1 MTEGP
6 FPFSVSGSSCFFRR
20 KKTGKSANY
29 YYLCKII
36 SVEAM
41 KINYNRVIPEALT
54 FDDVLLVPAHS
65 DVLPR
70 EVDVTARFTRDITL
84 RVPVVSSAMDT
95 VTESAMA
102 IEMARSGGIGVI
114 HKNMTADQQSEEVRK
129 VKAQSLLVAAAV
141 GVNAT
146 TMDRIAML
154 IAAGADAIVIDTA
167 HGHSEGVLRVIRK
180 ACESFPDIQIVAGNV
195 ATAEGAKA
203 LADAGVSAVKVGIGP
218 GSICTTRIIAG
229 IGMPQ
234 LTAVMLAAEGLE
246 GTGVPIIAD
255 GGIRYSGDITKALAA
270 GADTIMAGSLFA
282 GTDET
287 PGETVIVDGRRFKTY
302 RGMGSLDAMEQ
313 GSKDRY
319 FQDKETDAR
328 KLVPEGIVSTV
339 PCKGPVADVIYQL
352 VGGLRAGMGYCGARN
367 IAALRDAQFVRI
379 TAAGMLEGHPHDV
392 KISKDAPNY
401 TKR

>member
-1 MTEGP
+1 
-6 FPFSVSGSSCFFRR
+6 
-20 KKTGKSANY
+20 
-29 YYLCKII
+29 
-36 SVEAM
+36 M

-84 RVPVVSSAMDT
+84 RIPMVSSAMDT

-102 IEMARSGGIGVI
+102 IEMARAGGIGVI
-114 HKNMTADQQSEEVRK
+114 HKNMPAEDQGEEVRK
-129 VKAQSLLVAAAV
+129 VKAENLLVAAAV

-146 TMDRIAML
+146 TLDRIAVL
-154 IAAGADAIVIDTA
+154 VDAGADAIVIDTA
-167 HGHSEGVLRVIRK
+167 HGHSEGVLKVIRK
-180 ACESFPDIQIVAGNV
+180 ACEAFSDIQIVAGNV

-246 GTGVPIIAD
+246 GTGIPIIAD

-319 FQDKETDAR
+319 FQDKETETR

-339 PCKGPVADVIYQL
+339 PCKGPVGDVIYQL
-352 VGGLRAGMGYCGARN
+352 VGGLRAGMGYCGARD
-367 IAALRDAQFVRI
+367 IAALREAQFVRI